1 MKNNCSMLGLSLV
14 TSVFLVGC
22 NSSSDSDS
30 DSDSGSV
37 QTYSFIDEAVQ
48 GLYYSSVS
56 TSGCTN
62 ADGEYL
68 AVEGEEVSFYIGN
81 CDEDNKPT
89 SNSGVLIGLSEA
101 KNMIT
106 TPYDL
111 TINGQNVD
119 PLTVATILKSF
130 NVSSDNSSLN
140 LAGVKFAGNGV
151 DVTSTL
157 NSLVKNPSIDAT
169 TVLTASLFSDITTL
183 ANRDEN
189 ITFKHSNF
197 LSETEVVTELK
208 DTLESISVN
217 TPISFKVIDLV
228 GKTVTK
234 PDGTIYTF
242 GPTEELFADYYVANG
257 SLSDGITFWG
267 IFLDGSKF
275 GAKSGDLYI
284 AEGNVITPLIKS
296 DDRWIVSVN
305 GGNPEI
311 WFVD

>member
-1 MKNNCSMLGLSLV
+1 MNMKKNCSLFGLSLV
-14 TSVFLVGC
+14 TSMFLVGC
-22 NSSSDSDS
+22 NSSSDS
-30 DSDSGSV
+30 GSESA
-37 QTYSFIDEAVQ
+37 QTYTFIDEAVQ

-81 CDEDNKPT
+81 CDGDNNPT
-89 SNSGVLIGLSEA
+89 SNPGVLIGLVEA

-111 TINGQNVD
+111 TINDRNVD
-119 PLTVATILKSF
+119 PVTVATILKSF

-157 NSLVKNPSIDAT
+157 NSLVKNSSIDAA

-208 DTLESISVN
+208 MTLESMSVN
-217 TPISFKVIDLV
+217 TPTSFEVIDLV
-228 GKTVTK
+228 GKTVSK

-267 IFLDGSKF
+267 IFLDGYKF
-275 GAKSGDLYI
+275 EGAKSGDLYI
-284 AEGNVITPLIKS
+284 AQGNVITPLIKS

-305 GGNPEI
+305 GGEPEI
-311 WFVD
+311 WLVD